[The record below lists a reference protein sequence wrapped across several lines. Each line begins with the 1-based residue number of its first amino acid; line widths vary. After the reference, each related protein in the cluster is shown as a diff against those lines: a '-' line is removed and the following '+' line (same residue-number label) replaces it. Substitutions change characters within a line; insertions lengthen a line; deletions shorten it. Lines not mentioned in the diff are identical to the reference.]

1 MKHVEA
7 EEALGE
13 VPRGAGQRSLPRL
26 IQRLEEAEKKLKDQ
40 YKRMYE
46 AYTQILV
53 DVDMKSEEEEQVEAL
68 HKKAE
73 DRHKVV
79 MGELKK
85 VLDGNQAA
93 DQGSNQGQVCKS
105 MKIEEVLNPI

>member
-1 MKHVEA
+1 MANKLIKSITTYLRLVEA
-7 EEALGE
+7 AAKKAEDALSE
-13 VPRGAGQRSLPRL
+13 VPRGPGQRPSPRL
-26 IQRLEEAEKKLKDQ
+26 VQRLEEAEKKLKDQ

-73 DRHKVV
+73 D
-79 MGELKK
+79 
-85 VLDGNQAA
+85 
-93 DQGSNQGQVCKS
+93 
-105 MKIEEVLNPI
+105 